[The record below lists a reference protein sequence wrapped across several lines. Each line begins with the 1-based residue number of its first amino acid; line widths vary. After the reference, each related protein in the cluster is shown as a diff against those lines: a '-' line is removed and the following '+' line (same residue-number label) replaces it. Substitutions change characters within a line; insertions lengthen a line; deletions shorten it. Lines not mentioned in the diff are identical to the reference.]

1 MLKVINI
8 KEHYPNSDYAVW
20 LMEQAISDA
29 KSEGIR
35 VLVVVHGYG
44 SHGKGGTIKMCAM
57 QKLKIL
63 RKQGVIRAFV
73 PGDNWCDTNEDK
85 LLINSLCPETI
96 ISTDIG
102 NLNSGVTV
110 VLVY

>member
-20 LMEQAISDA
+20 LMEQAINDA

-44 SHGKGGTIKMCAM
+44 PHGKGGTIKMFAM

-63 RKQGVIRAFV
+63 RKQGVIRTFV

-85 LLINSLCPETI
+85 LLINNLCPETI